1 MKIFS
6 FIPIFALTVFISM
19 LSLESCK
26 NEKPAVLTVDS
37 TKITPPAQ
45 ATQSGS
51 ESKLTDKAK
60 KGQLIYYNASL
71 GKVKVACATC
81 HSDGTS
87 KTQDNLI
94 RQGHSLAGVTGRSAT
109 WNGMY
114 KGADLKKYAFGA
126 SFCATVFQY
135 RADIK
140 TIDKTFSADDIDA
153 LNEYLTA
160 INSAPGA
167 MTSNL
172 KIQWVGKPTFSDA
185 APDPKVVTP
194 SVKAIMKLPG
204 DPASGEK
211 VFNQSCGTCHTIKDK
226 KIGPPMVKAAKDMN
240 NVAQTVRFGST
251 AMAFYAK
258 DILSDQQI
266 ADAIA
271 YIQSAM
277 GK

>member
-1 MKIFS
+1 MKIFR
-6 FIPIFALTVFISM
+6 FIPLLAFFVLIST
-19 LSLESCK
+19 LALESCSK
-26 NEKPAVLTVDS
+26 TDKPVVTVDS
-37 TKITPPAQ
+37 TKVTSPNQPAP
-45 ATQSGS
+45 AASG
-51 ESKLTDKAK
+51 LTLNDKAK

-81 HSDGTS
+81 HADGTS

-94 RQGHSLAGVTGRSAT
+94 RQGHTLAGVTSRTAT

-114 KGADLKKYAFGA
+114 KGADLKKYAYGA
-126 SFCATVFQY
+126 SFCATIFQY

-140 TIDKTFSADDIDA
+140 TIDKTFSADDVDA

-160 INSAPGA
+160 INSSPGA

-185 APDPKVVTP
+185 APDAKVAAP
-194 SVKAIMKLPG
+194 AVKAIMKLPG

-211 VFNQSCGTCHTIKDK
+211 VFSQSCGTCHTIKDR
-226 KIGPPMVKAAKDMN
+226 KIGPPMIKAAQDMN
-240 NVAQTVRFGST
+240 NVAQTVRFGSNS
-251 AMAFYAK
+251 MAFYAK